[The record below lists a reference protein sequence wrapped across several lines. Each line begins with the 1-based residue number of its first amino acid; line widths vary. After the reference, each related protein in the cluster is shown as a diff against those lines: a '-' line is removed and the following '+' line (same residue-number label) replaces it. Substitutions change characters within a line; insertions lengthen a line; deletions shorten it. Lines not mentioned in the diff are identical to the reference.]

1 MSANIIISN
10 DSMNNSSRIL
20 AFKSNENG
28 LSTIFSYNGND
39 ITFKTENGITY
50 VNATEMAKPFKKRPN
65 DYLSLS
71 SVNELINAITRKY
84 GNADFQPVTIIR
96 GTVSPGTWM
105 CEDLAL
111 DFAQWLSVDFRLWC
125 LDRIKELLTT
135 GKCVIPDFNDPPAAA
150 EAWAKEYRGRV
161 AAEKLALEERA
172 KAEEMAKVLES
183 KKEDIKF
190 SESFIMSGESDLLVR
205 DLAKKLEQNDIIIS
219 DKCLRDFLVKI
230 KIIVKRVK
238 VNGDWEITANAVRKG
253 FAHYHCRL

>member
-172 KAEEMAKVLES
+172 KAE
-183 KKEDIKF
+183 
-190 SESFIMSGESDLLVR
+190 
-205 DLAKKLEQNDIIIS
+205 
-219 DKCLRDFLVKI
+219 
-230 KIIVKRVK
+230 
-238 VNGDWEITANAVRKG
+238 
-253 FAHYHCRL
+253 

>member
-190 SESFIMSGESDLLVR
+190 SESFIKSGEKDFVGRGLSN
-205 DLAKKLEQNDIIIS
+205 KLFQKDININDKFFIY
-219 DKCLRDFLVKI
+219 F
-230 KIIVKRVK
+230 
-238 VNGDWEITANAVRKG
+238 
-253 FAHYHCRL
+253 

>member
-20 AFKSNENG
+20 ASKSNENG

-96 GTVSPGTWM
+96 GTVNPGTWM

-161 AAEKLALEERA
+161 AAEKLALEERP
-172 KAEEMAKVLES
+172 KP
-183 KKEDIKF
+183 
-190 SESFIMSGESDLLVR
+190 R
-205 DLAKKLEQNDIIIS
+205 RW
-219 DKCLRDFLVKI
+219 LRPLSRR
-230 KIIVKRVK
+230 KR
-238 VNGDWEITANAVRKG
+238 I
-253 FAHYHCRL
+253 

>member
-1 MSANIIISN
+1 MLPKWR
-10 DSMNNSSRIL
+10 SRL
-20 AFKSNENG
+20 
-28 LSTIFSYNGND
+28 
-39 ITFKTENGITY
+39 
-50 VNATEMAKPFKKRPN
+50 KKRPN

-96 GTVSPGTWM
+96 GTVNPGTWM

-161 AAEKLALEERA
+161 AAEKLAFR
-172 KAEEMAKVLES
+172 
-183 KKEDIKF
+183 
-190 SESFIMSGESDLLVR
+190 GEGQSR
-205 DLAKKLEQNDIIIS
+205 
-219 DKCLRDFLVKI
+219 
-230 KIIVKRVK
+230 
-238 VNGDWEITANAVRKG
+238 GDG
-253 FAHYHCRL
+253 

>member
-96 GTVSPGTWM
+96 GTVNPGTWM

-111 DFAQWLSVDFRLWC
+111 DFA
-125 LDRIKELLTT
+125 
-135 GKCVIPDFNDPPAAA
+135 
-150 EAWAKEYRGRV
+150 
-161 AAEKLALEERA
+161 
-172 KAEEMAKVLES
+172 
-183 KKEDIKF
+183 
-190 SESFIMSGESDLLVR
+190 
-205 DLAKKLEQNDIIIS
+205 
-219 DKCLRDFLVKI
+219 
-230 KIIVKRVK
+230 
-238 VNGDWEITANAVRKG
+238 
-253 FAHYHCRL
+253 

>member
-20 AFKSNENG
+20 ASKSNENG

-96 GTVSPGTWM
+96 GTVNPCTWM
-105 CEDLAL
+105 C
-111 DFAQWLSVDFRLWC
+111 
-125 LDRIKELLTT
+125 
-135 GKCVIPDFNDPPAAA
+135 
-150 EAWAKEYRGRV
+150 
-161 AAEKLALEERA
+161 
-172 KAEEMAKVLES
+172 
-183 KKEDIKF
+183 
-190 SESFIMSGESDLLVR
+190 
-205 DLAKKLEQNDIIIS
+205 
-219 DKCLRDFLVKI
+219 
-230 KIIVKRVK
+230 
-238 VNGDWEITANAVRKG
+238 
-253 FAHYHCRL
+253 